1 MNSTFGA
8 RLREQREERQVT
20 LTTISTKTKIK
31 LALLEA
37 LESDD
42 VSFWPKGLFGR
53 AYLRDYATA
62 VGLEP
67 EAVVSEFLTLHP
79 EFAYVTPQ
87 LEEAEAVAR
96 GDGRGG
102 PAEKFRRF
110 VSSAFS
116 IRSRRSAP
124 IAPPP
129 APASPDRLDFD
140 AMPSVEL
147 GAYDESGPVLAGV
160 SMEHALAEAQE
171 RSAMLF
177 AELDT
182 RHEIHEIPE
191 VEEILNLREDI
202 TESPAPQS
210 VFDPSVFEP
219 PVPPVARDS
228 REISL
233 LAIADVCTRLARA
246 LDWCEVTALLSEAA
260 RLLDAVGLIV
270 WHWDPIATV
279 LRPSLACGY
288 PDALVACL
296 PDVRTGDENAVAT
309 AFRSGERCIVDGAAG
324 TGAVVVP
331 SFGIGGCVGVLA
343 IEFRP
348 GKQPCESVCAF
359 VNILA
364 AQLAMLLPAPA
375 LEPVQA

>member
-8 RLREQREERQVT
+8 RLRQQREERQVT

-31 LALLEA
+31 IALLEA

-67 EAVVSEFLTLHP
+67 AAVVSEFLTLHP

-87 LEEAEAVAR
+87 IEEAEAVAR
-96 GDGRGG
+96 GDVRGG

-116 IRSRRSAP
+116 IRSQRSAP
-124 IAPPP
+124 TVPPP
-129 APASPDRLDFD
+129 APVSPDRLDFD
-140 AMPSVEL
+140 PMPSVEL
-147 GAYDESGPVLAGV
+147 EAYDESGPVLAGT
-160 SMEHALAEAQE
+160 SMEHVLAEAQE
-171 RSAMLF
+171 RSVMPF
-177 AELDT
+177 AELET
-182 RHEIHEIPE
+182 RHEIQE
-191 VEEILNLREDI
+191 VEEILNIREDI
-202 TESPAPQS
+202 PQS
-210 VFDPSVFEP
+210 PTLPPFDFEP
-219 PVPPVARDS
+219 ALPLLAHDT
-228 REISL
+228 REISVS
-233 LAIADVCTRLARA
+233 AIADVCTRLARA
-246 LDWCEVTALLSEAA
+246 LDWCEVTALLSDAT

-270 WHWDPIATV
+270 WHWDPNATV

-288 PDALVACL
+288 PDALVARL
-296 PDVRTGDENAVAT
+296 PDVRTWDENAVAT
-309 AFRSGERCIVDGAAG
+309 AFRSGERCVVDGATG
-324 TGAVVVP
+324 TEAVVVP

-348 GKQPCESVCAF
+348 GTRPCESVCAF

-364 AQLAMLLPAPA
+364 AQLAMLLPSPAP
-375 LEPVQA
+375 EPVQA